1 MSLNAE
7 FQQEG
12 YCNSLR
18 RKSCEPVLE
27 CVCVC
32 VCVCVFNRET
42 ERGRE
47 RGCIHTW
54 QVTSEQRCFLL
65 TATKSCRYIL

>member
-27 CVCVC
+27 CVYVC
-32 VCVCVFNRET
+32 VCVCLT
-42 ERGRE
+42 ERQKEGE
-47 RGCIHTW
+47 RGDVYTHG
-54 QVTSEQRCFLL
+54 RLL
-65 TATKSCRYIL
+65 QSKDVSC

>member
-27 CVCVC
+27 CVYVCVC

-42 ERGRE
+42 EREREDVYTHGR
-47 RGCIHTW
+47 
-54 QVTSEQRCFLL
+54 LL
-65 TATKSCRYIL
+65 QSKDVSC